1 MTQTHQSPRS
11 LRRFLRHYAEMV
23 IVMFAGMIALGVPA
37 DWVLKAFGA
46 NIHGQHPTRMLA
58 TMAVTMTVPMVAWM
72 RYRGHAWRPNMEM
85 AASMLVPTLAVLILL
100 WTGAATGIGTLMVI
114 EHAAMLACML
124 LAMVLRADEYAG
136 GHAHG
141 TARPAMA

>member
-1 MTQTHQSPRS
+1 
-11 LRRFLRHYAEMV
+11 MV

-37 DWVLKAFGA
+37 DWVLKACGA
-46 NIHGQHPTRMLA
+46 NMHGQHPTRMLA

-124 LAMVLRADEYAG
+124 LAMLLRSEEYSG
-136 GHAHG
+136 GHTHG
-141 TARPAMA
+141 ARRAAIA